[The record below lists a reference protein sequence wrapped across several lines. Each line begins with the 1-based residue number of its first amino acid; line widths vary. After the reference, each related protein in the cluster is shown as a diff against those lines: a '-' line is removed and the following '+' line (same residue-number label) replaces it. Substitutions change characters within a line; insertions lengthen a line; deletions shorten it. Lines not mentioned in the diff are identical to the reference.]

1 LLFGER
7 FDVGGPVFVFLF
19 RADLVSRFALYS
31 PTGASSY
38 DNSLMFGGFHWNL
51 PREINVELRYRF
63 HY

>member
-1 LLFGER
+1 
-7 FDVGGPVFVFLF
+7 VPT
-19 RADLVSRFALYS
+19 LVSRFALYS